1 MKKILN
7 ILSKFNK
14 KKQINVSN
22 NIISSITELTLDK
35 FIICVCD
42 GNLSVL
48 VKDWFLVKEKNVYE
62 AWENIYTEYVN
73 AIEDKEQR
81 YILRLTKEINL
92 LQCKL
97 VMIHSIINTIST
109 EYQLTGKSDE
119 KLLANLRKYIN
130 VTGKFDPNDTDGYM
144 RDLEFVIAN
153 YKRLMIEFQ
162 TKKIEY
168 EKLIPK
174 NSKSKVDR
182 KYFDSIITQISK
194 HMKSIIDPKNITVS
208 LFVAMM
214 MDMKTEAERIEKEIK
229 KAKQHGK

>member
-1 MKKILN
+1 MKRLFTIL
-7 ILSKFNK
+7 FK
-14 KKQINVSN
+14 KKQID
-22 NIISSITELTLDK
+22 ISSHVINSITELTLDK
-35 FIICVCD
+35 FIMCVCD

-48 VKDWFLVKEKNVYE
+48 VKDWFLVKEKNIYD

-81 YILRLTKEINL
+81 YILKLTKEINL

-97 VMIHSIINTIST
+97 VMIYSIINTIST

-119 KLLANLRKYIN
+119 KLLANLKKYIN

-144 RDLEFVIAN
+144 RDLELVIAN
-153 YKRLMIEFQ
+153 YKRLMTEFQ

-194 HMKSIIDPKNITVS
+194 HMKSIVDPKNITVS
-208 LFVAMM
+208 LFVSMM
-214 MDMKTEAERIEKEIK
+214 MDMKTEAERIDKEIK
-229 KAKQHGK
+229 KAKQHGKQ